1 MLVNL
6 ITRQDLLDYV
16 SENSGQEVDV
26 STMFKIRDP
35 LICEVKISYSI
46 KSIPSLSNDKEKEK
60 EPGIEIDSKVARASH
75 WR

>member
-46 KSIPSLSNDKEKEK
+46 KAGVNQNRS
-60 EPGIEIDSKVARASH
+60 EI
-75 WR
+75 